1 VPASRPAWLLLTRLG
16 PRYRDAAIARA
27 PSARSFDTRHHGLR
41 VIFRVQSSCEIIQFA
56 AWVQAVTVG
65 TRSHLEEAMKTHYSL
80 ALALLAGIGI
90 GAAAVHTLHAQAK
103 PKAYLVTE
111 SEILDAAA
119 LAEYSP
125 KAQANLKAAGGRGGV
140 VPANGRIIGLIGE
153 PPKRFGVSEWESVEQ
168 LQEYYKSPPRQAL
181 NDLRAKAQKVHRQFI
196 VEAPAN

>member
-1 VPASRPAWLLLTRLG
+1 
-16 PRYRDAAIARA
+16 
-27 PSARSFDTRHHGLR
+27 
-41 VIFRVQSSCEIIQFA
+41 
-56 AWVQAVTVG
+56 
-65 TRSHLEEAMKTHYSL
+65 MKTHYSL
-80 ALALLAGIGI
+80 ALALLTGIGI

-140 VPANGRIIGLIGE
+140 VPANGRVIGLIGE